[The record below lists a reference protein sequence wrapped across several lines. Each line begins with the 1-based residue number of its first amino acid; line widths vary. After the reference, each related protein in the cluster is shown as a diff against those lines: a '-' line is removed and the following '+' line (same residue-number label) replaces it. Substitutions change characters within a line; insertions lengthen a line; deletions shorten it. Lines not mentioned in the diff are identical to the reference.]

1 MPLDTMYESF
11 FTPLATAPL
20 QPLSTEDF
28 DELETTLDDLRSRM
42 DETPQWEFCEGF
54 MAALLCARTPVAPSD
69 YLPVLLGLPLAGE
82 VTQED
87 QGSFKDQAQ
96 MQRFGELWS
105 RRWADIQTRLQAD
118 VSALDDDRCYYP
130 EMLDQRG
137 DLLALPQEE
146 WDGYTLEE
154 LPALGLV
161 WALGFMFAV
170 ESWLD
175 DWAPPKDKKQA
186 ALINRSLATI
196 VALTEDDLEPPAL
209 PSLGETPPSIS
220 QARAELVALAIWA
233 VYDLYETHRELG
245 PRVAT
250 VYAKALPGRNEACH
264 CGSGLKFKKC
274 CGR

>member
-1 MPLDTMYESF
+1 MSFDTMYEPF
-11 FTPLATAPL
+11 FTPPPGAPNV
-20 QPLSTEDF
+20 PLSTEDL
-28 DELETTLDDLRSRM
+28 DELEGILDDLRSRM

-54 MAALLCARTPVAPSD
+54 MAALLCARTPVGPSD
-69 YLPVLLGLPLAGE
+69 YLPVLLGLPLPGE
-82 VTQED
+82 VGED

-96 MQRFGELWS
+96 MQRFGELWC
-105 RRWADIQTRLQAD
+105 RRWADIQTRLQAE
-118 VSALDDDRCYYP
+118 VSVLDDDRCYHP

-154 LPALGLV
+154 LPAFGQV

-170 ESWLD
+170 ESWLA
-175 DWAPPKDKKQA
+175 DWAPPKNKDQA

-209 PSLGETPPSIS
+209 PSLGETPPSVS
-220 QARAELVALAIWA
+220 QLRAELVASSIWA

>member
-1 MPLDTMYESF
+1 MYESF

-28 DELETTLDDLRSRM
+28 DELETILDDLRSRM

-54 MAALLCARTPVAPSD
+54 MAALLCARTPVGPSD

-82 VTQED
+82 LTQED
-87 QGSFKDQAQ
+87 QGSFKDLAQ

-118 VSALDDDRCYYP
+118 VSALDDDRCYHP

-154 LPALGLV
+154 LPDLGLV

-175 DWAPPKDKKQA
+175 DWAPPKDKNQA
-186 ALINRSLATI
+186 ALINRALATI